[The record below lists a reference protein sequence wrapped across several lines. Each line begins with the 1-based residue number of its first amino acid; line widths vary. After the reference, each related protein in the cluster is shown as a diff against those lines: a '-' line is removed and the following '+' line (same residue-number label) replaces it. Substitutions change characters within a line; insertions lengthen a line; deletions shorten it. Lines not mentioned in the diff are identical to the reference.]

1 MKKIIR
7 KNILVFGYF
16 GYQTNKLN
24 GQTIKTRSIYEML
37 LTHSEFDTYC
47 ADTEQFRYSIKSVCN
62 FIRRLFSCDRLVYIP
77 AHGNLKYLFPIVYIA
92 SYVLHFQVVYVAVG
106 GWLPEFLRNLPVHR
120 YFLKRVKVI
129 LMQNNYAVI
138 QLRDLYGFQNAGTIP
153 NFRGDTVSGFQP
165 HIRHNG
171 EPLRLVFMARINKKK
186 GLDTIAEV
194 AERINRRYPE
204 GAVSINFYGQI
215 NEPNRTYFE
224 ENLVNK
230 YSFVRYLGVL
240 QPEEIVSTLCQY
252 DAMLF
257 PTHYFTEG
265 FPGSVLDA
273 YRAGIPIIA
282 SKWKYATEFVADGR
296 TGYIVSFE
304 NPVEEIADC
313 ISRIYSDVSLLSE
326 LKRNAYKESLRYT
339 PEAAWEILNPF
350 LL

>member
-16 GYQTNKLN
+16 GYQTDKLN

-62 FIRRLFSCDRLVYIP
+62 FVRRLFSCDRLVYIP

-129 LMQNNYAVI
+129 LMQNNYAVT

-194 AERINRRYPE
+194 AERINRTYPE

-215 NEPNRTYFE
+215 NEPDRTYFE
-224 ENLVNK
+224 EDLVNK

-240 QPEEIVSTLCQY
+240 QPERIVSTLCQY
-252 DAMLF
+252 DAM
-257 PTHYFTEG
+257 
-265 FPGSVLDA
+265 
-273 YRAGIPIIA
+273 IPVIA
-282 SKWKYATEFVADGR
+282 SKWKYATEFVDDGK

-304 NPVEEIADC
+304 NPVEEIANC
-313 ISRIYSDVSLLSE
+313 ISRIYSNVSLLSE